1 MRLTI
6 PTKLAGIGFLIAVGL
21 TTISV
26 GNYIVNNIVDT
37 KATDATDK
45 SERLRQLDS
54 MRRDTLIIVLAAM
67 DSIVDK
73 EEGRIQ
79 GERLT
84 IMRRGTE
91 ELQEAARNLP
101 TDRAAIDALLS
112 DIDRLRIATVTTLPK
127 AISSGAP
134 EATFDEIDDQIDAV
148 GEAIDQKLEAVYKVL
163 SDQLDA
169 AVKEQ
174 RAWAKFAA
182 NATIL
187 IYAVAMTTIL
197 VGLTLI
203 ARSIVR
209 PLRSLT
215 SVTGHLARGDL
226 SEDVPA
232 TDRLDEIGELAR
244 AVAVFKEHAV
254 ERVALESETAEAR
267 QKAEQERRRVAN
279 ELAADVESRVRTLVD
294 RISGEI
300 TAVHQAANRM
310 AETAEQSN
318 RQSRVVASA
327 TAQTTE
333 SVQTVASATEQLS
346 ESSQEIGRQVSMAAQ
361 VSSSAVAQ
369 VAQAT
374 SVVDNLSQ
382 AAARI
387 GDVVKLITDI
397 ASQTN
402 LLALNATIEAARAGE
417 VGKGFAVVAGEVKNL
432 ATQTAKATDEIAAQ
446 VADLRGNVVRA
457 VEAIQEVGKTVET
470 VSSNATAIA
479 AAVEEQSATIIDVT
493 RNTSQAAAATQE
505 ISSTIESVASGA
517 EIVLGSAQGVERSAK
532 GLVSDAE
539 ALEGEV
545 NRLISDIRA

>member
-6 PTKLAGIGFLIAVGL
+6 QAKLAGIGFVIAVGL
-21 TTISV
+21 TVISV
-26 GNYIVNNIVDT
+26 GNYIVNDILEA
-37 KATDATDK
+37 KADDATAK

-54 MRRDTLIIVLAAM
+54 MRRDTLNVVLAAM

-73 EEGRIQ
+73 DDGRIQ

-84 IMRRGTE
+84 IMRQGSD
-91 ELQEAARNLP
+91 ELKQAAAKLP
-101 TDRAAIDALLS
+101 LDQTAMTALIG
-112 DIDRLRIATVTTLPK
+112 DIDRLRVATVTDLPK

-134 EATFDEIDDQIDAV
+134 DATFEEIDDQIDAV
-148 GEAIDQKLEAVYKVL
+148 GSAIDQKLEAVYNTL
-163 SDQLDA
+163 STQVEA
-169 AVKEQ
+169 AIQEQ
-174 RAWAKFAA
+174 RDGSNLAGTT
-182 NATIL
+182 TIV
-187 IYAVAMTTIL
+187 IYGVAMVIIL
-197 VGLTLI
+197 GGLYLI
-203 ARSIVR
+203 SRSIVR
-209 PLRSLT
+209 PLHGLT
-215 SVTGHLARGDL
+215 KVTGHLAHGDL

-232 TDRLDEIGELAR
+232 TERVDEIGELAR
-244 AVAVFKEHAV
+244 AVAVFKQHAV
-254 ERVALESETAEAR
+254 ERVALESEAAEAR
-267 QKAEQERRRVAN
+267 QQSELERRRVAN
-279 ELAADVESRVRTLVD
+279 ELAGDVESRVRTLVD

-300 TAVHQAANRM
+300 TAVHQAANKM

-346 ESSQEIGRQVSMAAQ
+346 ESSQEIGRQVTIAAE
-361 VSSSAVAQ
+361 VSTNAVAQ
-369 VAQAT
+369 VAEAT
-374 SVVDNLSQ
+374 SVVDTLSQ
-382 AAARI
+382 AADRI

-402 LLALNATIEAARAGE
+402 LLALNATIEAARAGD

-446 VADLRGNVVRA
+446 VADLRANAERA
-457 VEAIQEVGKTVET
+457 VEAIQSVGRTVET

-479 AAVEEQSATIIDVT
+479 AAVEEQSATILDVT

-505 ISSTIESVASGA
+505 ISSTIENVASGA

-532 GLVSDAE
+532 GLVNDAA